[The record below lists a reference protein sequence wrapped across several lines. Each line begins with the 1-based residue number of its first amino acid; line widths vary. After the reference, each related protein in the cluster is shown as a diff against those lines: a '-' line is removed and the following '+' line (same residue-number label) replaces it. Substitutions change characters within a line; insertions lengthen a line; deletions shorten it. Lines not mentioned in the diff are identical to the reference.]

1 MLGQKKQDE
10 KKPAEAGYGEAG
22 LAARRFTYQS

>member
-1 MLGQKKQDE
+1 MLGREKQDE

-22 LAARRFTYQS
+22 RVKSFGNI